1 MYCTWIGTDH
11 SLNALPVFC
20 QSNNSNQPE
29 SFSSS
34 KQNVKSPSTN
44 KSKTAPVLGF
54 QHNRGSI
61 SNRETYMLQTLYQSA
76 EFGLSRE

>member
-1 MYCTWIGTDH
+1 MYCTWIGTDQ
-11 SLNALPVFC
+11 SLTALPVFC

-29 SFSSS
+29 SVSS
-34 KQNVKSPSTN
+34 KHNVNSPSKS

-76 EFGLSRE
+76 EFGLSSE